1 MGHSAAVEEERA
13 GTGRAQHPAGRQQ
26 TERSQKSG
34 LCRDSAAAPLFWF
47 IRVSAPAHTLSLK
60 NHGE

>member
-13 GTGRAQHPAGRQQ
+13 SADRAQHPAGRQQ
-26 TERSQKSG
+26 TERSQKSK
-34 LCRDSAAAPLFWF
+34 LCLDSAAAPLFWL
-47 IRVSAPAHTLSLK
+47 IRVSAPAYTLSLK